1 MLFHEGKG
9 QSVLTIMQSIKGAK
23 TSVLSRRVN
32 SISGKI
38 FIAGN
43 LSGSCPVWFGPEIM
57 RMCKHWGKSAQ
68 DAELHH
74 KCRVEDISSNSDYSP
89 ETDGGFQFLIA
100 TVQVKKKPFPT
111 GHCCCRTTSNGGR
124 TGWHVLVSRIL
135 SKPLQL
141 RVKTN
146 PISSIRPRRRSR
158 LAINVVNIGAIQFEE
173 ILQCAAAAARI

>member
-1 MLFHEGKG
+1 MLFHEGKV

-23 TSVLSRRVN
+23 TSVPSRRVN

-57 RMCKHWGKSAQ
+57 RMCKHWGKLAQ

-100 TVQVKKKPFPT
+100 TVQVKKNLFPRAIVVAEPPLMEGEQDGTFLSAEFWANRYSWESKQIPFHQLDRE
-111 GHCCCRTTSNGGR
+111 GDLD
-124 TGWHVLVSRIL
+124 WL
-135 SKPLQL
+135 SM
-141 RVKTN
+141 
-146 PISSIRPRRRSR
+146 
-158 LAINVVNIGAIQFEE
+158 
-173 ILQCAAAAARI
+173 